1 MEYKG
6 YVGTVQFSPD
16 DRVFHGRIAGI
27 RDVIT
32 FEGDS
37 VRALED
43 DFRSAVDD
51 YLALCA
57 QRGREPEKPFSGKFV
72 LRTTPDVHRAAVQAA
87 AREGKSLNA
96 WAAEVIARA
105 ARSA

>member
-1 MEYKG
+1 MEHKG

-37 VRALED
+37 VQSLED
-43 DFRSAVDD
+43 DFRSAVED
-51 YLALCA
+51 YLSLCA
-57 QRGREPEKPFSGKFV
+57 KHGREPEKPFSGKFV

-105 ARSA
+105 TRS

>member
-6 YVGTVQFSPD
+6 YVGTVQYSPD

-37 VRALED
+37 VQTLED

-51 YLALCA
+51 YLATCA
-57 QRGREPEKPFSGKFV
+57 KRGREPEKPFSGKFV

-105 ARSA
+105 AGG

>member
-16 DRVFHGRIAGI
+16 DRIFHGRVAGI

-37 VRALED
+37 VQALED

-51 YLALCA
+51 YLDACA
-57 QRGREPEKPFSGKFV
+57 KRRREPEKPFSGKFV
-72 LRTTPDVHRAAVQAA
+72 LRTTPDVHRAAAQAA

-105 ARSA
+105 AEG